1 MLALAL
7 VCNVLYI
14 IRNSCS
20 CIQYILNTVCRVCF
34 HDRSSIYCGMCTNSH
49 ERSSHCYK
57 QLVHHWWSVRCLGCG
72 WRVQQSSSGL
82 EVRLKIANQMHKFL
96 AHSCCRYMLG
106 LAAVP
111 SIIQLIGFMFMPESP
126 RWLIAKDRQTE
137 AVSVLKKI
145 RNSND
150 VTVEVEQI
158 RASVDQAA
166 AASSDSGSI
175 VRRVVS
181 SQPVRRALFV
191 GCMMQVFQQISGINT
206 VM

>member
-1 MLALAL
+1 
-7 VCNVLYI
+7 
-14 IRNSCS
+14 
-20 CIQYILNTVCRVCF
+20 
-34 HDRSSIYCGMCTNSH
+34 
-49 ERSSHCYK
+49 
-57 QLVHHWWSVRCLGCG
+57 
-72 WRVQQSSSGL
+72 
-82 EVRLKIANQMHKFL
+82 
-96 AHSCCRYMLG
+96 
-106 LAAVP
+106 
-111 SIIQLIGFMFMPESP
+111 MFMPESP
-126 RWLIAKDRQTE
+126 RWLIAKNRQTE

-175 VRRVVS
+175 VRRVVA